1 MKIKIPIDVEEEIRS
16 ALSDYMTTYV
26 RPLPDDFTV
35 PSILITAVGGSEAD
49 EISAFDVTVDSRAN
63 DEETAQLNLRKAVG
77 TIQAIAESQQ
87 TALRYVTVNTLM
99 SWGRDPVRQELAMCT
114 ARIRVYAHKET
125 TEV

>member
-1 MKIKIPIDVEEEIRS
+1 MKIKIAIDVEETIRS

-26 RPLPDDFTV
+26 RPLPEDFTV
-35 PSILITAVGGSEAD
+35 PSILITAVGGSEAN

-77 TIQAIAESQQ
+77 LIQAIAESQR

-114 ARIRVYAHKET
+114 ARIRVYAHEET

>member
-1 MKIKIPIDVEEEIRS
+1 MKIKIAIDVEETIRS

-77 TIQAIAESQQ
+77 LIQAIAESQR